1 MDRTLFR
8 LRLCISLVLAS
19 LAASAVAAPAAR
31 AENWPRFR
39 GPSGQGAST
48 ETGLPLTWS
57 PTENVAWKA
66 EIPGEGWS
74 SPIVWNDQV
83 FVTSTTDEGRSCHVI
98 CVNRKTGKVEWDR
111 EVFQQDVRHKR
122 PDNSHATST
131 PTTDGQR
138 VYATFSSGSMAAVG
152 MDGEVAWVNHDVKF
166 FSQHGLGAS
175 PVVYEDLVIMPFDGS
190 SPDEDTIGFK
200 KGWDGAVVLALDK
213 ATGKEKWRGQRGS
226 SRLAHVTPQVV
237 THDGVTQ
244 LVSAAGD
251 VIQGHQLDTGKL
263 VWTVHSQG
271 EGVTPSVVV
280 GKDLIYTCSGFDDPT
295 IRAVRFGGE
304 GDVTETHLEWEQ
316 KRGVP
321 SIASLAYA
329 PPHVYSVTDKG
340 VVSCFDAATGKF
352 VWQHRIGGKHVASP
366 VFADGR
372 LYFLAEADGE
382 TVVIEPGAEYK
393 ELARNTV
400 GELCKGS
407 IAVSQGNLFIRSDK
421 HLFCIGAKPE

>member
-1 MDRTLFR
+1 MDRTPLR
-8 LRLCISLVLAS
+8 LRRCSSLVVAWLA
-19 LAASAVAAPAAR
+19 LVSAVASTAW

-57 PTENVAWKA
+57 PTENIAWKA

-74 SPIVWNDQV
+74 SPIVWNDSV
-83 FVTSTTDEGRSCHVI
+83 FVTATTDEGKSCRII
-98 CVNRKTGKVEWDR
+98 CVNRKTGEVEWDR
-111 EVFQQDVRHKR
+111 EVFQQEVRHKR

-131 PTTDGQR
+131 PTTDGER

-152 MDGEVAWVNHDVKF
+152 MDGEIAWVNHDVKF

-175 PVVYEDLVIMPFDGS
+175 PIVHEDLVIMPFDGS
-190 SPDEDTIGFK
+190 SPDDETVGFK
-200 KGWDGAVVLALDK
+200 KGWDGAVLLAVDK

-237 THDGVTQ
+237 THDGAAQ

-263 VWTVHSQG
+263 IWTVRSKG
-271 EGVTPSVVV
+271 EGVTPSPVV
-280 GKDLIYTCSGFDDPT
+280 GDKFIYTCSGFDDPT
-295 IRAVRFGGE
+295 IRAVKFGGE
-304 GDVTETHLEWEQ
+304 GDVTATHLAWEQ

-340 VVSCFDAATGKF
+340 VVSCFDAATGEF
-352 VWQHRIGGKHVASP
+352 AWQHRIGGKHVASP

-421 HLFCIGAKPE
+421 HLFCIGAKPK